1 MSSHPQNPGAKGSLK
16 HIQRLV
22 NDFHGLL
29 ENEIKRLLPK
39 GEPDPIQWVSP
50 LAAYSGPNRPPIP
63 GQIVHPFRLNSS
75 TDSGAIR
82 PLIPAQIV
90 HRFRSNSSGAAASV
104 RS

>member
-1 MSSHPQNPGAKGSLK
+1 MRALELAARAPTRVNSLHDTTGSEP
-16 HIQRLV
+16 
-22 NDFHGLL
+22 L
-29 ENEIKRLLPK
+29 EMPFVASLRYM
-39 GEPDPIQWVSP
+39 
-50 LAAYSGPNRPPIP
+50 AAYSGPNRPPIP